1 MPLNNRVS
9 RRAILH
15 LLAAASI
22 GVTALD
28 GQSEGGNCQPDHVA
42 WVADSVKRMLS
53 IKPGMIRCTLMHVFS
68 PENGADYSLQGVF
81 VSRDCRYFKV
91 NVTLRSTERSMWDTR
106 RGEWFPDPN
115 NDVIVTITQPY
126 LQINTTN

>member
-1 MPLNNRVS
+1 
-9 RRAILH
+9 
-15 LLAAASI
+15 
-22 GVTALD
+22 
-28 GQSEGGNCQPDHVA
+28 
-42 WVADSVKRMLS
+42 
-53 IKPGMIRCTLMHVFS
+53 MHVFS